1 MSRNFAFSSEQNLLK
16 KVCMITFWL
25 YLLFRSPK
33 NCIAQFDDKLT
44 LTQTLAKDDEKGGK
58 SNF

>member
-1 MSRNFAFSSEQNLLK
+1 MSRNFPSVQNKISGK

-25 YLLFRSPK
+25 YILFRSPK
-33 NCIAQFDDKLT
+33 SCIAQFDDKLT